1 MNQIFSRVRSAS
13 DIIISCSLMVA
24 GAALMLLPYGVGL
37 NMAGFF
43 LLAIGIL
50 FIFVYKSAYK
60 LEGTTELY
68 RRKELYFKHE
78 EMERI
83 KKALSSQT
91 PQLDMSEEGKGKS
104 LKLDIFYSQKSGK
117 GFVRLYEYVPYKYEP
132 LTDNIEFRIGQ
143 IEQLI
148 K

>member
-68 RRKELYFKHE
+68 RRKNSILNTKKWRESKKPCHHKHLNWTCLRRE
-78 EMERI
+78 
-83 KKALSSQT
+83 KANL
-91 PQLDMSEEGKGKS
+91 
-104 LKLDIFYSQKSGK
+104 
-117 GFVRLYEYVPYKYEP
+117 
-132 LTDNIEFRIGQ
+132 
-143 IEQLI
+143 
-148 K
+148 

>member
-1 MNQIFSRVRSAS
+1 
-13 DIIISCSLMVA
+13 MVA

-50 FIFVYKSAYK
+50 FIFIYKSAYK

-104 LKLDIFYSQKSGK
+104 LKLDIFYSHKSDK
-117 GFVRLYEYVPYKYEP
+117 GFVRLYEYVPYTYEP
-132 LTDNIEFRIGQ
+132 LTDNKEFRIGQ

>member
-1 MNQIFSRVRSAS
+1 MVEATFDKSEKNQGLYTFLKEIAGYF
-13 DIIISCSLMVA
+13 DI
-24 GAALMLLPYGVGL
+24 
-37 NMAGFF
+37 
-43 LLAIGIL
+43 
-50 FIFVYKSAYK
+50 
-60 LEGTTELY
+60 T
-68 RRKELYFKHE
+68 

-117 GFVRLYEYVPYKYEP
+117 GFVRLYEYVPYTYEP
-132 LTDNIEFRIGQ
+132 LTDNKEFRIGQ

>member
-68 RRKELYFKHE
+68 LKHE

-132 LTDNIEFRIGQ
+132 LTDNIEFRFGQ

>member
-1 MNQIFSRVRSAS
+1 
-13 DIIISCSLMVA
+13 MVA

-117 GFVRLYEYVPYKYEP
+117 GFVRLYEYVPYTYEP
-132 LTDNIEFRIGQ
+132 LTDNKEFRIGQ